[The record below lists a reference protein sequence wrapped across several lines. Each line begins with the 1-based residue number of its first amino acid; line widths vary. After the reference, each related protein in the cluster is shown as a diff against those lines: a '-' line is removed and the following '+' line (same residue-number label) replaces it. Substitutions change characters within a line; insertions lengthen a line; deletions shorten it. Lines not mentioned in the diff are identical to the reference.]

1 MTSETYDKNLSLMQ
15 CKIDSL
21 RQELDLADE
30 LHYDEVDKLY
40 NKLAEALNEIAVL
53 KKQLRRKML
62 S

>member
-30 LHYDEVDKLY
+30 LHYTEVDELY